1 MQSKSMVRYE
11 NHLHDALKEV
21 ALMRVDIKLLRD
33 AAHGLYPTVD
43 WMRERLAQLL
53 SGSSL

>member
-1 MQSKSMVRYE
+1 MVRYE